1 VFETI
6 SLLKQKGEKMNVQG
20 IVKYVFDNRLGKDGS
35 ANKFPNFKFKVGEQ
49 EIVLWSAIPHP
60 AITKGKTISVTCGA
74 SKKNGSLFVLTKEDK
89 SPMVQELPVNSK
101 PDTTFNVDDF
111 ESDNFNTAVTTIEKQ
126 MVSSPVVSKALNKD
140 EYMFVMALAKS
151 IIESG
156 KIDVNKAEVDNL
168 IKDLKF
174 LFKVNFGN

>member
-1 VFETI
+1 
-6 SLLKQKGEKMNVQG
+6 MNVQG
-20 IVKYVFDNRLGKDGS
+20 VIKYVYDNRLAKDGS

-49 EIVLWSAIPHP
+49 EIVLWSAILHP
-60 AITKGKTISVTCGA
+60 AIVKGKNVSVTVQA

-89 SPMVQELPVNSK
+89 SPMIQELPTSANSK

-111 ESDNFNTAVTTIEKQ
+111 ESENFNEAVTTIEKE
-126 MVSSPVVSKALNKD
+126 MASSPVVTKGFNKD

-151 IIESG
+151 FIESG
-156 KIDVNKAEVDNL
+156 KINANKEEIDLL

-174 LFKVNFGN
+174 LFQMNFHN

>member
-1 VFETI
+1 
-6 SLLKQKGEKMNVQG
+6 MNVQG
-20 IVKYVFDNRLGKDGS
+20 VIKYVYDNRLGKDGM

-49 EIVLWSAIPHP
+49 EIVLWSAILHP
-60 AITKGKTISVTCGA
+60 AIVKGKNVSVTVQA

-89 SPMVQELPVNSK
+89 SPMIQELPSGEPK

-111 ESDNFNTAVTTIEKQ
+111 EAENFNTAVTTIQKDIG
-126 MVSSPVVSKALNKD
+126 SSPVTSKSFNKD

-156 KIDVNKAEVDNL
+156 KVNVNKEEVDLL